1 MNLAQCGWS
10 EHAISVSTCAIRMQ
24 PYLMFSVSG
33 TLLLQ
38 IPTDTRLLLSF
49 STNVLEAPRIL
60 LDLCVD
66 SFTCTLNNLQAVRPT
81 HWTVWVVLWGL
92 WSTLVWQW
100 FLEREKHCWQP
111 TNSSLSQRLE
121 SVMISLNPSVD
132 FCILSV
138 NSNDESWWIMMNHV
152 PLNRN
157 FGGQPLGDHHDQHA
171 DYASGS
177 TGKRLWRASQACRDA
192 QETSGKHGEAK
203 HFVLEALFKYGNI
216 NNWFTL
222 HVWRVIKDTDL
233 GNRKV
238 DEKYTFCMRFSRS
251 QVSSPVWV
259 AHDA

>member
-66 SFTCTLNNLQAVRPT
+66 SFTCTLERTYKRVPPT

-111 TNSSLSQRLE
+111 TNSSLWQRLE
-121 SVMISLNPSVD
+121 SAMISLNPSGG
-132 FCILSV
+132 FLYFKR
-138 NSNDESWWIMMNHV
+138 EFQWRIMMNHDESC
-152 PLNRN
+152 PIK
-157 FGGQPLGDHHDQHA
+157 Q
-171 DYASGS
+171 
-177 TGKRLWRASQACRDA
+177 KLWGATTWRPSRPACRLC
-192 QETSGKHGEAK
+192 KRVHGEATLTS
-203 HFVLEALFKYGNI
+203 FSSVQGCPGNI
-216 NNWFTL
+216 
-222 HVWRVIKDTDL
+222 
-233 GNRKV
+233 RKAWGGQA
-238 DEKYTFCMRFSRS
+238 FCLRS
-251 QVSSPVWV
+251 VV
-259 AHDA
+259 